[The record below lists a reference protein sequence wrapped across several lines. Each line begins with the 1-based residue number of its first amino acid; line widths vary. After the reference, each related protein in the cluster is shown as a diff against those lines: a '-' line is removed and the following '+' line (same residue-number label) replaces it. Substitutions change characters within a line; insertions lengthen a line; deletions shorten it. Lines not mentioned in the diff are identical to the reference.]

1 MTDEQGNASA
11 AADAGKGAGDANQSD
26 TSALAA
32 NLEKEVQE
40 AAGKQ
45 QREAQRVSLDSFKTP
60 EDRELAKAY
69 AARAI
74 NEQREKALKEGK
86 LFTPEAVEALIRDQF
101 KIRDAEAEARVK
113 YREHLVDLG
122 IRTGTPDFEAFVK
135 EANSGFYD
143 KSKLGERALVE
154 RIAQAAK
161 VGQFKPKETMPEG
174 GKPYLPSGGVSVR
187 ADVASGQTQVP
198 PDIAW
203 AEAELAR
210 LSKK

>member
-1 MTDEQGNASA
+1 MTEQTNAGA
-11 AADAGKGAGDANQSD
+11 AADAGTPAGGENQPS

-45 QREAQRVSLDSFKTP
+45 QREAQRVSLESFKTP

-69 AARAI
+69 ASRAV
-74 NEQREKALKEGK
+74 NESRAAALKEGK
-86 LFTPEAVEALIRDQF
+86 LFTAEDVERVVRDTLTVHEAQA
-101 KIRDAEAEARVK
+101 DAKVR

-122 IRTGTPDFEAFVK
+122 IRAGTPDFDAFVL

-143 KSKLGERALVE
+143 KSKLGERKLVE

-161 VGQFKPKETMPEG
+161 VGQFKPKEEVPSG
-174 GKPYLPSGGVSVR
+174 GRAYLPSSGVSVR
-187 ADVASGQTQVP
+187 TDAQAGKQVVP
-198 PDIAW
+198 EDIQW

-210 LSKK
+210 LTRR